1 MGRKRTSGL
10 LSRKGIWHIDKKILG
25 QRICESTGS
34 NSLEEAE
41 LYLAKRTEEIR
52 QARIYG
58 VRPKRIF
65 RDAAT
70 KYLEENQHKASI
82 KEDARWLKHLDHFIG
97 NFPLESIHMTTLQE
111 YIRNRKKEKVKMRT
125 INYSLQV
132 VRRIL
137 NLSAQEW
144 KDEFGLSW
152 LPAAPKVK
160 LESEI
165 DKRKPYPLSTEEQ
178 IRLFKELP
186 THLRRMA
193 IFAVNT
199 GCRDQEIC
207 RLKWN
212 WEIKIPEGS
221 VFLIPESQVKN
232 REERLVVL
240 NRVANRV
247 IEEARGIHPE
257 YVFTFRGKPVTRML
271 NSAWKKAR
279 VRAELSQVR
288 VHDLK
293 HTFGRRLRAA
303 AVSFEDRQ
311 DLLGHKSGRITT
323 HYSAAELAN
332 LIRAANKAC
341 DTVSQLVVLKREQ
354 SNAAPAKL
362 PQGNLRVS

>member
-10 LSRKGIWHIDKKILG
+10 LNRKEIWHIDKKILG
-25 QRICESTGS
+25 QRVCESTGS
-34 NSLEEAE
+34 SSLEEAE

-52 QARIYG
+52 QAKIYG
-58 VRPKRIF
+58 VRVKRIF
-65 RDAAT
+65 REAAT

-82 KEDARWLKHLDHFIG
+82 KEDARWLKYLDPFIG
-97 NFPLESIHMTTLQE
+97 HLPLESIHMTILQE
-111 YIRNRKKEKVKMRT
+111 YISKRKREKVKMRT

-137 NLSAQEW
+137 NLSAEEW
-144 KDEFGLSW
+144 KDEYGLSW
-152 LPAAPKVK
+152 LSIAPKIK
-160 LESEI
+160 LEVER
-165 DKRKPYPLSTEEQ
+165 DRRKPYPLSPEEQ
-178 IRLFKELP
+178 ARLFKELP
-186 THLRRMA
+186 VHLRRMA

-207 RLKWN
+207 QLKWD

-221 VFLIPESQVKN
+221 VFLIPEWQVKN

-240 NRVANRV
+240 NKKANRV
-247 IEEARGIHPE
+247 IEEVRNIHSE
-257 YVFTFRGKPVTRML
+257 YVFTFKDHPITRML

-279 VRAELSQVR
+279 IRAGLPQVR

-303 AVSFEDRQ
+303 EVSFEDRQ

-341 DTVSQLVVLKREQ
+341 DSVNQLVVLKR
-354 SNAAPAKL
+354 NASVAPAKV
-362 PQGNLRVS
+362 PQEVLRVI